1 MSELKLEDLAEDT
14 SHRSRPGGRG
24 CLPALVA
31 LALIVAIGLFAYVK
45 GVDLIRSTLSGP
57 EDYSGTGEGSV
68 VIEVESGD
76 TASAIADTLRGVD
89 VVKSEEAFTD
99 AADADQRSLEIQP
112 GCYQMHKRMSG
123 EDALALMLQDSTAVS
138 CPGETALT
146 IPEGLRAPE
155 VLERIV
161 AGTDM
166 SKKTVSRAFAKTPS
180 LGLPRYA
187 KGDPEGFLFPATY
200 EVSDRTTATGLVKA
214 MVDKFRSEAADAGLE
229 AKARKLGIS
238 PYEAVVVASLVQ
250 AEARRVGD
258 MAKVASV
265 IYNRLDDQMPLQ
277 LDSTL
282 HYAVDSRGEVV
293 AGEDLRAINSPYN
306 TYLRTGLPPTP
317 IDSPGRSA
325 LQAALA
331 PAATDYL
338 YFVTVNLRTGDTR
351 FASTYEDHVRNTD
364 LYSTYCEKSDAC

>member
-1 MSELKLEDLAEDT
+1 VSELKLEDLADDT

-24 CLPALVA
+24 CLPVLVA
-31 LALIVAIGLFAYVK
+31 LALIVAIGIFAYVK

-68 VIEVESGD
+68 VIEVKSGD

-99 AADADQRSLEIQP
+99 AAEADERSLEIQP
-112 GCYQMHKRMSG
+112 GCYKMHKRMSG
-123 EDALALMLQDSTAVS
+123 KDALALMLQDSTAVS
-138 CPGETALT
+138 CPGQVTLT
-146 IPEGLRAPE
+146 IPEGLRASE
-155 VLERIV
+155 ILERIV
-161 AGTDM
+161 SATGF
-166 SKKTVSRAFAKTPS
+166 SKQTVSRAFAKAPS

-200 EVSDRTTATGLVKA
+200 EVSDRTTAAGLVKA
-214 MVDKFRSEAADAGLE
+214 MVAKFTSEAADAGLE
-229 AKARKLGIS
+229 SKARNLGIS
-238 PYEAVVVASLVQ
+238 PYDAVVVASLVQ

-265 IYNRLDDQMPLQ
+265 IYNRLDDGMPLQ

-282 HYAVDSRGEVV
+282 HYAEGSRGRVV
-293 AGEDLRAINSPYN
+293 ASEDLRAIKSPYN
-306 TYLRTGLPPTP
+306 TYSHAGLPPTP

-325 LQAALA
+325 LEAALA
-331 PAATDYL
+331 PATTDYL

-351 FASTYEDHVRNTD
+351 FARTFEAHTRNTD
-364 LYSTYCEKSDAC
+364 LYSSYCETSDAC